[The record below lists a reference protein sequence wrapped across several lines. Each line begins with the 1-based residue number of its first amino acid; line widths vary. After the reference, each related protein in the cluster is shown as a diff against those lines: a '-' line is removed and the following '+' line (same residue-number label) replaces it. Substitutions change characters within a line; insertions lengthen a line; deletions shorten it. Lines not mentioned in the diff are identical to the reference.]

1 MKILL
6 DENLPRKLQKLFD
19 DAHEVRTVRDM
30 GWLGKKNGELLG
42 LLTLG
47 GFDIFITIDKNLRFQ
62 QNLSKFNVSIFLLMA
77 YNNRYDYLIPFV
89 QQVIKS
95 IDSQSFELFNL
106 IENNRENEQ
115 S

>member
-6 DENLPRKLQKLFD
+6 DENLPRKLQKMFD
-19 DAHEVRTVRDM
+19 STHEVKTVRDM
-30 GWLGKKNGELLG
+30 DWLGKKNGELLG

-62 QNLSKFNVSIFLLMA
+62 QNLNKFNVCIFLLMA
-77 YNNRYDYLIPFV
+77 YNNRYEYLIPFV
-89 QQVIKS
+89 QQVIEK
-95 IDSQSFELFNL
+95 IDNQNFESFNL
-106 IENNRENEQ
+106 IENNTQHEQ